1 MSNSLTEFYIEQ
13 EEPNK
18 SCYLALRDIIL
29 AIDENI
35 SPEWKFKLPFFYYKG
50 KMLCY
55 LWKDKKNNEPYVSFM
70 KGKFIEHE
78 LLEQGD
84 RKLAKILRVNPN
96 VDLPKEEIEKI
107 VLISIGLINNKVK

>member
-1 MSNSLTEFYIEQ
+1 MTNALAQFYLNQ
-13 EEPNK
+13 DEPNK

-29 AIDENI
+29 NIDKNI
-35 SPEWKFKLPFFYYKG
+35 TPEWKYKLPFFYYKG

-55 LWKDKKNNEPYVSFM
+55 LWKDKKTNQPYVSFM

-84 RKLAKILRVNPN
+84 RKLAKILRINPLK
-96 VDLPKEEIEKI
+96 DLPKKEIEEIVRMSFRYIKT
-107 VLISIGLINNKVK
+107 K